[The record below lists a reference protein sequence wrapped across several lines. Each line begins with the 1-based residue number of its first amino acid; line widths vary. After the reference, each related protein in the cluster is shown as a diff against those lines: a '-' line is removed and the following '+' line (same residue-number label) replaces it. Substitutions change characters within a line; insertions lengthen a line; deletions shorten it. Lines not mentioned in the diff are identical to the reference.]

1 LLPKIGL
8 FRLPFGRGLAH
19 PDSFGD
25 AKTSVESAKQA
36 WSAEAESS
44 NASM

>member
-1 LLPKIGL
+1 
-8 FRLPFGRGLAH
+8 LPFGRRLAH
-19 PDSFGD
+19 PDVVGV